1 MVYNLSNYKGDFRK
15 KKQIG
20 MKKYRFYLGTLVVGL
35 FLGWLFFGNLSNEN
49 KIHKHIDITD
59 KNEIWSCAMHPQIMR
74 VEAGDC
80 PICGMDLIS
89 LETPTDGLSADQF
102 KLTANAMA
110 LANIE
115 TSIVGFGKNDLN
127 AIKLSGKITENE
139 EANIVQVSY
148 FSGRIETLNI
158 SFTGEEVFK
167 GQLLATIYS
176 PELYA
181 AQQELITALSLKST
195 QPEIYK
201 AVRTKLKLWKLSEIQ
216 IKQIETLGKVQQFF
230 PIYATVSGTVSEKL
244 VAQGEVVKKGQPLFK
259 IINLNTVWANF
270 DVYENQINR
279 FKKGQEIAVTT
290 NAYPSKIYKG
300 TVDFIGPILNS
311 NTRTVTL
318 RVVLSNKKGMFK
330 PGMFVEGEIKTINSK
345 TTEVI
350 AIPSSAV
357 LWTGKR
363 SVVYLKATINESV
376 FEIREITLGNK
387 NGSTYEVLSGL
398 NTGDEIVTN
407 GTFTVDAAA
416 QLQGK
421 KSMMNKKGGVS
432 MTGHE
437 GHIAMNGSVNKVP
450 KNNSVGLDV
459 SKEFQHQLKEVLNE
473 YIALKDAFV
482 KEESNNIISQS
493 EKIGAILSKVD
504 MKLLEN
510 KEAQTFW
517 MSLEKQLRVAVSSI
531 LKTTAIKEQRNH
543 FKQVS
548 ASLIEAVKVFGINEK
563 VFVAFCPMADS
574 NKGAYWLSKEE
585 KVINPYFGNAMLTCG
600 EIKQVID

>member
-1 MVYNLSNYKGDFRK
+1 
-15 KKQIG
+15 
-20 MKKYRFYLGTLVVGL
+20 MKKYRFYLGTLLVGL
-35 FLGWLFFGNLSNEN
+35 FLGWLVFGNLSSTNIVHE
-49 KIHKHIDITD
+49 HIEIAD
-59 KNEIWSCAMHPQIMR
+59 KNERWTCSMHPQILS
-74 VEAGDC
+74 EAPGDC
-80 PICGMDLIS
+80 PICGMDLIPA
-89 LETPTDGLSADQF
+89 ETRAEGLLVDQF

-110 LANIE
+110 LANIQ
-115 TSIVGFGKNDLN
+115 TSIVGSGKAEDNE
-127 AIKLSGKITENE
+127 IQLSGKIAENE
-139 EANIVQVSY
+139 ATNVVQVSY
-148 FSGRIETLNI
+148 FSGRIETLAI
-158 SFTGEEVFK
+158 GFIGEEVFK
-167 GQLLATIYS
+167 GQLLATMYS

-181 AQQELITALSLKST
+181 AQQELITALSLKDT
-195 QPEIYK
+195 QPALYK
-201 AVRTKLKLWKLSEIQ
+201 AVRTKLKLWKLSESQINKIEMSGKIQ
-216 IKQIETLGKVQQFF
+216 ENF

-244 VAQGEVVKKGQPLFK
+244 VAEGAAIKKGQPLFK
-259 IINLNTVWANF
+259 IANLETVWASF

-279 FKKGQEIAVTT
+279 FKKGQEITITT
-290 NAYPSKIYKG
+290 NAAPNNLYKSK
-300 TVDFIGPILNS
+300 VAFIDPILNTS
-311 NTRTVTL
+311 TRTVTL
-318 RVVLSNKKGMFK
+318 RAVLPNKEGMFK

-345 TTEVI
+345 ATEVI

-376 FEIREITLGNK
+376 FEIRKITLGNK

-398 NTGDEIVTN
+398 KNGDEIVTN

-421 KSMMNKKGGVS
+421 KSMMNKKGGIAI
-432 MTGHE
+432 TGHE
-437 GHIAMNGSVNKVP
+437 GHVAMNGSVNKDT
-450 KNNSVGLDV
+450 KNNSVRLEV
-459 SKEFQHQLKEVLNE
+459 SKEFQKQLNE
-473 YIALKDAFV
+473 VFIKYIALKDAFV

-504 MKLLEN
+504 IKLLEN

-548 ASLIEAVKVFGINEK
+548 ASLIEALQVFGVNEK

-574 NKGAYWLSKEE
+574 NKGAYWLSIEK
-585 KVINPYFGNAMLTCG
+585 KVINPYFGNKMLTCG
-600 EIKQVID
+600 EVKQVIE